1 MQTGRAA
8 TGVRAPLAIAAVLS
22 AIAIA
27 TLGMLFAGQAT
38 GSVLDRWLAPTLE
51 LSAAGF
57 SPAYGVSIVQIL
69 ADPIPAAGL
78 VLLLAACLRFGHSR
92 LALVALAGPV
102 VADAIAILI
111 KHVRRTIHG
120 GKLSYPSTHAA

>member
-1 MQTGRAA
+1 
-8 TGVRAPLAIAAVLS
+8 L
-22 AIAIA
+22 
-27 TLGMLFAGQAT
+27 LFAGQAT

-69 ADPIPAAGL
+69 ADPIPAAAGL
-78 VLLLAACLRFGHSR
+78 VLLLAACLWFGHSR